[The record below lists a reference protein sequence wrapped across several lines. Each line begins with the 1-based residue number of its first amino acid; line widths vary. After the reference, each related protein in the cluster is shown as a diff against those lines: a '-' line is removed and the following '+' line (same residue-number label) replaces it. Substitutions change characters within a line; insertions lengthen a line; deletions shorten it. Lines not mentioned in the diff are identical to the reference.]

1 MAAQIMM
8 VTGATAGIG
17 KQTALE
23 LAKQGATVILVAR
36 DRERGEA
43 TRAEVAAIAA
53 NSSVDL
59 LLADFADPASIRAM
73 ADTFKSRYDH
83 LNVLVNNAGVYMT
96 QRRETADGLEMMF
109 AVNHLG
115 YFMTTLL
122 LWDCLLAGG
131 PARVVNVSS
140 DAHRRGRI
148 DFDDL
153 QSARRFS
160 GFGVYANTKLANLLF
175 TYELD
180 RRRGAAD
187 VTVNALHP
195 GFVATNFGR
204 NNSGVVG
211 WAMSHLVPRFAKTA
225 EEGAQTSIYLALSPA
240 VSGASGR
247 YFVDCKPV
255 QSSAASQDR
264 SAAARL
270 WAVSEELTGVRLPA
284 LVNDRQ

>member
-1 MAAQIMM
+1 MKDRIVM

-17 KQTALE
+17 RETALE
-23 LAKQGATVILVAR
+23 LAKQGATVVLVAR
-36 DRERGEA
+36 DRQRGEA
-43 TRAEVAAIAA
+43 TRAEIAA
-53 NSSVDL
+53 AASNLNVDL
-59 LLADFADPASIRAM
+59 LLADFADPASIRSMTDAFR
-73 ADTFKSRYDH
+73 ARYSR
-83 LNVLVNNAGVYMT
+83 LNALINNAGVYMT

-131 PARVVNVSS
+131 PARVINVSS

-148 DFDDL
+148 DFADL

-211 WAMSHLVPRFAKTA
+211 WAMSNLVPHFAKTPA
-225 EEGAQTSIYLALSPA
+225 EGARTSIYLASSPE
-240 VSGASGR
+240 VSGLSGQ
-247 YFVDCKPV
+247 YFVDCKPAR
-255 QSSAASQDR
+255 SSAASQDR
-264 SAAARL
+264 SAAAQL
-270 WAVSEELTGVRLPA
+270 WAVSEELTGVQLPVF
-284 LVNDRQ
+284 VNGQQ